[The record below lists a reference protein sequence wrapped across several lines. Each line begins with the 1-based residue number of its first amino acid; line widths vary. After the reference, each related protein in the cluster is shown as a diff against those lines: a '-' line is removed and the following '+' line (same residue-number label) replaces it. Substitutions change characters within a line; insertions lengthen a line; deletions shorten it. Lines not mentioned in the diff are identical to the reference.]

1 MWTHDFKIW
10 SITEKMI
17 AAYLLP
23 EKGSLQTRRR
33 DRPPAH
39 RGIGERPRSSTG
51 APTPLHFTA
60 RLRPTAIK
68 TTRIPSCRHDKLGRV
83 TSPIRRHATH
93 RLVATALHLP
103 HPTNLPTAA
112 YGADGNGRFLRRARR
127 QTRGSGAA
135 PEPRRIPRPFLAC
148 LHLSTTA
155 GNGSGIH
162 VPPAIAPLGLPK
174 MAGSRGTQKNILL
187 FYCEEMREL
196 AEQVV
201 ACNDDIELRSI
212 FWRSPTHR
220 PSRFTLSF
228 PMFNA

>member
-10 SITEKMI
+10 SITEKRI

-148 LHLSTTA
+148 LRLPQAPRQPPPLDHRRQRQRDPRATGYRAARPAQDGRLQGDPKEHPALLLRGDAGARRAGGRLQRRHRAALHILEVPNSST
-155 GNGSGIH
+155 
-162 VPPAIAPLGLPK
+162 
-174 MAGSRGTQKNILL
+174 
-187 FYCEEMREL
+187 F
-196 AEQVV
+196 
-201 ACNDDIELRSI
+201 
-212 FWRSPTHR
+212 
-220 PSRFTLSF
+220 
-228 PMFNA
+228 